1 MHRGPYIFAVAMLA
15 LAGTATAAPTTQ
27 PATPVTPSATRPA
40 TQPATQPALPVDTSK
55 AWVLHVPG
63 IAGESQIDQ
72 ALLRGIRDAGFLGG
86 MEIYDWTGLRK
97 GLAALVNR
105 ERNDKEA
112 QKVAEKIIAQRKQDP
127 NGQIIVTG
135 HSGGTG
141 IVVFALEKLPA
152 DVTVDGVLLLSP
164 ALSRDYDLTAALRHV
179 RGKMYVFSSNAD
191 LFVLGLGTS
200 VFGTIDRKKG
210 DSAGRSGFICPAGA
224 DPKEY
229 EKLVARPYEKAWVQ
243 FDNIGDHV
251 GVMSRKFSRYV
262 LTPLIVNHITGPS
275 GATTQ
280 PTTQPGPPST
290 TPPSTTPPTAPV
302 QPR

>member
-1 MHRGPYIFAVAMLA
+1 MLA
-15 LAGTATAAPTTQ
+15 LTGAATAVPTSQ
-27 PATPVTPSATRPA
+27 PAMPLTPPLTSALPSAIRPA

-72 ALLRGIRDAGFLGG
+72 SLLRGIRDAGFLGA

-152 DVTVDGVLLLSP
+152 DVMVDGVLLLSP
-164 ALSRDYDLTAALRHV
+164 ALSRDYDLTAALKHV

-210 DSAGRSGFICPAGA
+210 DSAGRSGFVCPVGA
-224 DPKEY
+224 DPKQY

-280 PTTQPGPPST
+280 PTTQPTSQPVALP
-290 TPPSTTPPTAPV
+290 TTPPTPTTVPV
-302 QPR
+302 QRR